1 MIKTTL
7 LALSL
12 AVALVS
18 LTACGGDGLVPAAD
32 SDTPVAV
39 LETDIGNIWILLHDS
54 VNPDTVDNFTK
65 LIAEDF
71 YDGIGFHR
79 VEKSHVIQAGCPVW
93 DNPALAGS
101 GGPGWQID
109 FEDASL
115 PHLEGAVGMAR
126 AVEYDSAGSQ
136 FYICLS
142 PRPHLDGEYV
152 IFGTVIAGMEIVHEV
167 YVGVVINDAR
177 VISYGEFLELSEAAT
192 AENPDPLGIRPIEE
206 IKLASV
212 EELVIE
218 VEGDEELETE

>member
-1 MIKTTL
+1 MTKLTL
-7 LALSL
+7 LSLSL
-12 AVALVS
+12 FLLLS
-18 LTACGGDGLVPAAD
+18 ACGGEGLVPAAD
-32 SDTPVAV
+32 SETPVAV
-39 LETDIGNIWILLHDS
+39 LETDIGNIWILLHDG
-54 VNPDTVDNFTK
+54 VNPDTVANFTK
-65 LIAEDF
+65 LIDENF

-79 VEKSHVIQAGCPVW
+79 VEKSHVIQAGCPAW
-93 DNPALAGS
+93 DNPAIAGS

-109 FEDASL
+109 FENATL

-152 IFGTVIAGMEIVHEV
+152 IFGTVVAGMEIVHEV
-167 YVGVVINDAR
+167 TVGVVINNAR

-192 AENPDPLGIRPIEE
+192 VENPDPLGIRPIEE
-206 IKLASV
+206 TKLASV

-218 VEGDEELETE
+218 EDDEELETE